1 MKYTNEMKVKGEL
14 AVRNL
19 SDKAQKFYN
28 ETDPISVYASYNG
41 MYAVDGCMGSAED
54 LTLEQLES
62 MFEEMYD
69 DLNESVL

>member
-1 MKYTNEMKVKGEL
+1 MKCTNEMKVKGEL

-19 SDKAQKFYN
+19 SDKAQKFYS
-28 ETDPISVYASYNG
+28 ETDPMSVYAYDG
-41 MYAVDGCMGSAED
+41 MYAFDGCMGSAEN

-62 MFEEMYD
+62 AFEGLYD